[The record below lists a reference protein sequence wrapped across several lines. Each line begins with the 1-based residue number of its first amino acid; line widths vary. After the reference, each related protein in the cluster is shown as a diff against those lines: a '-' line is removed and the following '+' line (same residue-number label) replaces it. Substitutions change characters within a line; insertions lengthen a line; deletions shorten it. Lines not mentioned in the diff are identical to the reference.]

1 MNTFDSI
8 KRIKPYFKKYR
19 TVLYLDL
26 FCASLTTVADITLPL
41 ILKFLTQTA
50 MDDPLNFTMNV
61 VLKIALLFFVI
72 KIIDIIA
79 GYYMT
84 SIGHIMGAKIETEM
98 RRDIYSHLQTL
109 SDSFYNEARIGQIMS
124 RITNDLFDITEFAHH
139 CPEEYFIGAIKII
152 VTFVIL
158 MSINVPMTLIIY
170 AIIPFMFIVAEKY
183 RKKMREAQQRQRVHI
198 GDINSEIEDSL
209 SGIRVV
215 RSFTNEELEK
225 DKFSESN
232 NYFLGIKKS
241 YYKNMAAFMT
251 VTRTFD
257 GIMHLALILTGG
269 YFMIQGT
276 IDPAD
281 LIVYVMYVRTMI
293 MTVNR
298 IVEFTEQFQKGITG
312 IERFGEI
319 MDIEPEI
326 KDTPGAKDIE
336 NVSGNL
342 EFKDVWFRYQKDLPY
357 VIKDFNLKISPGESV
372 AIVGPSGSGKT
383 TICNL
388 IPRFYEVTEGQIL
401 LDGKDTKDITLKSLR
416 ENIGIVQQD
425 VYLFSGSILDNIRYG
440 REDATFEEVVEVSKM
455 AGAYEFIQEMP
466 DGFDTHVGER
476 GVKLSGGQKQR
487 ISIAR
492 VFLKNPK
499 VLILDEA
506 TSALDNESE
515 LIVQQSLER
524 LTKGRT
530 TLTIA
535 HRLTTVQ
542 NSDLILVMSEEGIV
556 ERGTHEELM
565 AKKSYYYNLYT
576 KGGLLN

>member
-170 AIIPFMFIVAEKY
+170 AIIPFMFIVAAKY

-342 EFKDVWFRYQKDLPY
+342 EFKDVWFRYNQDLPY
-357 VIKDFNLKISPGESV
+357 VIKDFNLKVSPGESV

>member
-170 AIIPFMFIVAEKY
+170 AIIPFMFIVAAKY

-342 EFKDVWFRYQKDLPY
+342 EFKDVWFRYNKDLPY
-357 VIKDFNLKISPGESV
+357 VIKDFNLKVSPGESV

>member
-19 TVLYLDL
+19 KVLYLDL
-26 FCASLTTVADITLPL
+26 FCAALTTVAEITLPL
-41 ILKFLTQTA
+41 ILKFLTSTA

-61 VLKIALLFFVI
+61 VLKIALLFLAI
-72 KIIDIIA
+72 KIVDIIA

-152 VTFVIL
+152 VTFIIL

-170 AIIPFMFIVAEKY
+170 AIIPFMFIVAGRY

-251 VTRTFD
+251 VTRAFD

-357 VIKDFNLKISPGESV
+357 VIKDFNLKVSPGESV

-388 IPRFYEVTEGQIL
+388 IPRFYEVTEGKIL
-401 LDGKDTKDITLKSLR
+401 LDGTDTKDITLKSLR

-466 DGFDTHVGER
+466 EGFDTHVGER

-524 LTKGRT
+524 LTHGRT

>member
-41 ILKFLTQTA
+41 ILKFLTSTA

-158 MSINVPMTLIIY
+158 ISINVPMTLIIY
-170 AIIPFMFIVAEKY
+170 VIIPFMFIVAARY
-183 RKKMREAQQRQRVHI
+183 RKKMREAQQKQRVHI

-342 EFKDVWFRYQKDLPY
+342 EFKDVWFRYNNDLPY

-388 IPRFYEVTEGQIL
+388 IPRFYEVTKGQIL

-455 AGAYEFIQEMP
+455 AGAYEFIKEMP

-556 ERGTHEELM
+556 EQGTHEELM

>member
-1 MNTFDSI
+1 MDTFDSI

-170 AIIPFMFIVAEKY
+170 AIIPFMFIVAAKY

-342 EFKDVWFRYQKDLPY
+342 EFKDVWFRYNKDLPY

-388 IPRFYEVTEGQIL
+388 IPRFYEVSEGQIL

-455 AGAYEFIQEMP
+455 AGAYEFIKEMP

-499 VLILDEA
+499 ILILDEA

>member
-170 AIIPFMFIVAEKY
+170 AIIPFMFIVAAKY

-269 YFMIQGT
+269 YYMIKGT

-326 KDTPGAKDIE
+326 KDIPGAKDIE

-342 EFKDVWFRYQKDLPY
+342 EFKDVWFRYNKDLPY

-388 IPRFYEVTEGQIL
+388 IPRFYEVTEGKIL

-455 AGAYEFIQEMP
+455 AGAYEFIKEMP

-576 KGGLLN
+576 KGGLLD

>member
-41 ILKFLTQTA
+41 ILKILTSTA

-61 VLKIALLFFVI
+61 VLKIALLYFVI

-152 VTFVIL
+152 VTFIIL

-170 AIIPFMFIVAEKY
+170 AIIPFMFIVAAKY

-342 EFKDVWFRYQKDLPY
+342 EFKDVWFRYNKDLPY
-357 VIKDFNLKISPGESV
+357 VIKDFNLKVSPGESV

-466 DGFDTHVGER
+466 EGFDTHVGER

>member
-19 TVLYLDL
+19 NVLYLDL

-41 ILKFLTQTA
+41 ILRFLTQTA

-72 KIIDIIA
+72 KIVDICA
-79 GYYMT
+79 GYFMT

-139 CPEEYFIGAIKII
+139 CPEEYFIGTIKII
-152 VTFVIL
+152 VTFIIL

-170 AIIPFMFIVAEKY
+170 AIIPFMFIIAAKY
-183 RKKMREAQQRQRVHI
+183 RKRMREAQQKQRVHI

-215 RSFTNEELEK
+215 RSFTNEDLEK

-269 YFMIQGT
+269 YYMIKGT

-342 EFKDVWFRYQKDLPY
+342 EFKDVWFRYNKDLPY
-357 VIKDFNLKISPGESV
+357 VIKDFNLKVSPGESV

-388 IPRFYEVTEGQIL
+388 IPRFYEVTKGQIL
-401 LDGKDTKDITLKSLR
+401 LDGTDTKDITLKSLR

-455 AGAYEFIQEMP
+455 AGAYEFIKEMP

-556 ERGTHEELM
+556 EQGTHDELM

>member
-139 CPEEYFIGAIKII
+139 CPEEYFIGVIKII
-152 VTFVIL
+152 VTFIIL
-158 MSINVPMTLIIY
+158 MSINAPMTLIIY
-170 AIIPFMFIVAEKY
+170 AIIPFMFIVAARY
-183 RKKMREAQQRQRVHI
+183 RKRMREAQQRQRVHI

-215 RSFTNEELEK
+215 RSFTNEDLEK

-269 YFMIQGT
+269 YYMIKGT

-298 IVEFTEQFQKGITG
+298 IVEFTEQFQKGVTG

-336 NVSGNL
+336 GVKGNL
-342 EFKDVWFRYQKDLPY
+342 EFKDVWFRYNKDLPY
-357 VIKDFNLKISPGESV
+357 VIKDFNLKVSPGESV

>member
-170 AIIPFMFIVAEKY
+170 AIIPFMFIVAAKY

-342 EFKDVWFRYQKDLPY
+342 EFKDVWFRYNKDLPY

-388 IPRFYEVTEGQIL
+388 IPRFYEVSEGQIL

-455 AGAYEFIQEMP
+455 AGAYEFIKEMP

-499 VLILDEA
+499 ILILDEA

>member
-19 TVLYLDL
+19 NVLYLDL

-41 ILKFLTQTA
+41 ILRFLTQTA

-72 KIIDIIA
+72 KIVDICA
-79 GYYMT
+79 GYFMT

-139 CPEEYFIGAIKII
+139 CPEEYFIGTIKII
-152 VTFVIL
+152 VTFIIL

-170 AIIPFMFIVAEKY
+170 AIIPFMFIIAAKY
-183 RKKMREAQQRQRVHI
+183 RKRMREAQQKQRVHI

-215 RSFTNEELEK
+215 RSFTNEDLEK

-269 YFMIQGT
+269 YYMIKGT

-342 EFKDVWFRYQKDLPY
+342 EFKDVWFRYNKDLPY
-357 VIKDFNLKISPGESV
+357 VIKDFNLKVSPGESV

-388 IPRFYEVTEGQIL
+388 IPRFYEVTKGQIL
-401 LDGKDTKDITLKSLR
+401 LDGTDTKDITLKSLR

-499 VLILDEA
+499 ILILDEA

-556 ERGTHEELM
+556 EQGTHDELM

>member
-170 AIIPFMFIVAEKY
+170 AIIPFMFIVAAKY

-326 KDTPGAKDIE
+326 KDIPGAKDIE

-342 EFKDVWFRYQKDLPY
+342 EFKDVWFRYNKDLPY
-357 VIKDFNLKISPGESV
+357 VIKDFNLKVSPGESV

-466 DGFDTHVGER
+466 EGFDTHVGER

>member
-41 ILKFLTQTA
+41 ILKFLTSTA
-50 MDDPLNFTMNV
+50 MDDPVNFTMNV

-158 MSINVPMTLIIY
+158 ISINVPMTLIIY
-170 AIIPFMFIVAEKY
+170 AIIPFMFIVAARY
-183 RKKMREAQQRQRVHI
+183 RKRMREAQQKQRVHI

-269 YFMIQGT
+269 YFMIQWT

-336 NVSGNL
+336 KVSGNL
-342 EFKDVWFRYQKDLPY
+342 EFKDVWFRYNKDLPY

-388 IPRFYEVTEGQIL
+388 IPRFYEVTKGHIL
-401 LDGKDTKDITLKSLR
+401 LDDTDTKDITLKSLR

-455 AGAYEFIQEMP
+455 AGAYEFIKEMP

>member
-19 TVLYLDL
+19 NVLYLDL

-41 ILKFLTQTA
+41 ILRFLTQTA

-61 VLKIALLFFVI
+61 VIKIALLFFVI
-72 KIIDIIA
+72 KIVDICA
-79 GYYMT
+79 GYFMT

-139 CPEEYFIGAIKII
+139 CPEEYFIGVIKII
-152 VTFVIL
+152 VTFIIL

-170 AIIPFMFIVAEKY
+170 AIIPFMFIVAARY
-183 RKKMREAQQRQRVHI
+183 RKRMREAQQRQRVHI

-269 YFMIQGT
+269 YYMIKGT

-298 IVEFTEQFQKGITG
+298 IVEFTEQFQKGVTG

-336 NVSGNL
+336 NVKGNL
-342 EFKDVWFRYQKDLPY
+342 EFKDVWFMYNKDLPY

-401 LDGKDTKDITLKSLR
+401 LDGTDTKDITLKSLR

-542 NSDLILVMSEEGIV
+542 NSDLILVMSDEGIV

>member
-19 TVLYLDL
+19 NVLYLDL

-41 ILKFLTQTA
+41 ILRFLTQTA

-72 KIIDIIA
+72 KIVDICA
-79 GYYMT
+79 GYFMT

-139 CPEEYFIGAIKII
+139 CPEEYFIGTIKII
-152 VTFVIL
+152 VTFIIL

-170 AIIPFMFIVAEKY
+170 AIIPFMFIIAAKY
-183 RKKMREAQQRQRVHI
+183 RKRMREAQQKQRVHI

-215 RSFTNEELEK
+215 RSFTNEDLEK

-269 YFMIQGT
+269 YYMIKGT

-342 EFKDVWFRYQKDLPY
+342 EFKDVWFRYNKDLPY
-357 VIKDFNLKISPGESV
+357 VIKDFNLKVSPGESV

-388 IPRFYEVTEGQIL
+388 IPRFYEVTKGQIL
-401 LDGKDTKDITLKSLR
+401 LDGTDTKDITLKSLR

-440 REDATFEEVVEVSKM
+440 REGATFEEVVEVSKM
-455 AGAYEFIQEMP
+455 AGAYEFIKEMP

-556 ERGTHEELM
+556 EQGTHDELM
-565 AKKSYYYNLYT
+565 AKKAYYYNLYT

>member
-41 ILKFLTQTA
+41 ILKFLTSTA

-170 AIIPFMFIVAEKY
+170 AIIPFMFIVAAKY

-336 NVSGNL
+336 NVKGNL
-342 EFKDVWFRYQKDLPY
+342 EFKDVWFRYSKDLPY
-357 VIKDFNLKISPGESV
+357 VIKDFNLKVSPGESV

-401 LDGKDTKDITLKSLR
+401 LDGKDTKDISLKSLR

-455 AGAYEFIQEMP
+455 AGAYEFIKEMP
-466 DGFDTHVGER
+466 EGFDTHVGER

>member
-170 AIIPFMFIVAEKY
+170 AIIPFMFIVAAKY

-269 YFMIQGT
+269 YYMIKGT

-342 EFKDVWFRYQKDLPY
+342 EFKDVWFRYNKDLPY
-357 VIKDFNLKISPGESV
+357 VIKDFNLKVSPGESV

>member
-19 TVLYLDL
+19 NVLYLDL

-41 ILKFLTQTA
+41 ILRFLTQTA

-72 KIIDIIA
+72 KIVDICA
-79 GYYMT
+79 GYFMT

-139 CPEEYFIGAIKII
+139 CPEEYFIGVIKII
-152 VTFVIL
+152 VTFIIL

-170 AIIPFMFIVAEKY
+170 AIIPFMFIVAARY
-183 RKKMREAQQRQRVHI
+183 RKRMREAQQRQRVHI

-215 RSFTNEELEK
+215 RSFTNEDLEK

-269 YFMIQGT
+269 YYMIKGT

-298 IVEFTEQFQKGITG
+298 IVEFTEQFQKGVTG

-336 NVSGNL
+336 NVKGNL
-342 EFKDVWFRYQKDLPY
+342 EFKDVWFRYNKDLPY
-357 VIKDFNLKISPGESV
+357 VIKDFNLKVSPGESV

-388 IPRFYEVTEGQIL
+388 IPRFYEVTKGKIL
-401 LDGKDTKDITLKSLR
+401 LDGTDTKDITLKSLR

-542 NSDLILVMSEEGIV
+542 NSDLILVMSDEGIV

>member
-8 KRIKPYFKKYR
+8 KRIKHYFKKYR

-170 AIIPFMFIVAEKY
+170 AIIPFMFIVAAKY

-455 AGAYEFIQEMP
+455 AGAYEFIKEMP

-499 VLILDEA
+499 ILILDEA

>member
-170 AIIPFMFIVAEKY
+170 AIIPFMFIVAAKY

-342 EFKDVWFRYQKDLPY
+342 EFKDVWFKYNKDLPY
-357 VIKDFNLKISPGESV
+357 VIKDFNLKVSPGESV

-388 IPRFYEVTEGQIL
+388 IPRFYEVTKGQIL

-466 DGFDTHVGER
+466 EGFDTHVGER

>member
-19 TVLYLDL
+19 NVLYLDL

-41 ILKFLTQTA
+41 ILRFLTSTA

-72 KIIDIIA
+72 KIVDICA
-79 GYYMT
+79 GYFMT

-170 AIIPFMFIVAEKY
+170 AIIPFMFIVAAKY

-269 YFMIQGT
+269 YYMIKGT

-342 EFKDVWFRYQKDLPY
+342 EFKDVWFRYNKDLPY

-455 AGAYEFIQEMP
+455 AGAYEFIKEMP
-466 DGFDTHVGER
+466 EGFDTHVGER

-499 VLILDEA
+499 ILILDEA

>member
-19 TVLYLDL
+19 NVLYLDL

-170 AIIPFMFIVAEKY
+170 AIIPFMFIVAAKY

-269 YFMIQGT
+269 YYMIKGT

-342 EFKDVWFRYQKDLPY
+342 EFKDVWFRYNKDLPY

-388 IPRFYEVTEGQIL
+388 IPRFYEVSEGQIL

-455 AGAYEFIQEMP
+455 AGAYEFIKEMP

>member
-19 TVLYLDL
+19 NVLYLDL

-41 ILKFLTQTA
+41 ILRFLTQTA

-72 KIIDIIA
+72 KIVDICA
-79 GYYMT
+79 GYFMT

-139 CPEEYFIGAIKII
+139 CPEEYFIGTIKII
-152 VTFVIL
+152 VTFIIL

-170 AIIPFMFIVAEKY
+170 AIIPFMFIIAAKY
-183 RKKMREAQQRQRVHI
+183 RKRMREAQQKQRVHI

-215 RSFTNEELEK
+215 RSFTNEDLEK

-336 NVSGNL
+336 NVKGNL
-342 EFKDVWFRYQKDLPY
+342 EFKDVWFRYNKDLPY
-357 VIKDFNLKISPGESV
+357 VIKDFNLKVSPGESV

-388 IPRFYEVTEGQIL
+388 IPRFYEVTKGTIL

-455 AGAYEFIQEMP
+455 AGAYEFIEEMP
-466 DGFDTHVGER
+466 EGFDTHVGER

>member
-19 TVLYLDL
+19 NVLYLDL

-41 ILKFLTQTA
+41 ILRFLTQTA

-72 KIIDIIA
+72 KIVDICA
-79 GYYMT
+79 GYFMT

-139 CPEEYFIGAIKII
+139 CPEEYFIGTIKII
-152 VTFVIL
+152 VTFIIL

-170 AIIPFMFIVAEKY
+170 AIIPFMFIIAAKY
-183 RKKMREAQQRQRVHI
+183 RKRMREAQQKQRVHI

-215 RSFTNEELEK
+215 RSFTNEDLEK

-269 YFMIQGT
+269 YYMIKGT

-357 VIKDFNLKISPGESV
+357 VIKDFNLKVSPGESV

-388 IPRFYEVTEGQIL
+388 IPRFYEVTKGQIL
-401 LDGKDTKDITLKSLR
+401 LDGTDTKDITLKSLR

-556 ERGTHEELM
+556 EQGTHDELM

>member
-170 AIIPFMFIVAEKY
+170 AIIPFMFIVAAKY

-342 EFKDVWFRYQKDLPY
+342 EFKDVWFRYNKDLPY
-357 VIKDFNLKISPGESV
+357 VIKDFNLKVSPGESV

-388 IPRFYEVTEGQIL
+388 IPRFYEVTKGQIL
-401 LDGKDTKDITLKSLR
+401 LDGTDTKDITLKSLR

-466 DGFDTHVGER
+466 EGFDTHVGER

-499 VLILDEA
+499 ILILDEA

-524 LTKGRT
+524 LTHGRT

>member
-170 AIIPFMFIVAEKY
+170 AIIPFMFIVAAKY

-232 NYFLGIKKS
+232 NYFLGIKKT

-342 EFKDVWFRYQKDLPY
+342 EFKDVWFRYNKDLPY

-388 IPRFYEVTEGQIL
+388 IPRFYEVSEGQIL

-499 VLILDEA
+499 ILILDEA

>member
-19 TVLYLDL
+19 NVLYLDL

-41 ILKFLTQTA
+41 ILRFLTQTA

-72 KIIDIIA
+72 KIVDICA
-79 GYYMT
+79 GYFMT

-139 CPEEYFIGAIKII
+139 CPEEYFIGVIKII
-152 VTFVIL
+152 VTFIIL

-170 AIIPFMFIVAEKY
+170 AIIPFMFIVAARY
-183 RKKMREAQQRQRVHI
+183 RKRMREAQQRQRVHI

-215 RSFTNEELEK
+215 RSFTNEDLEK

-269 YFMIQGT
+269 YYMIKGT

-298 IVEFTEQFQKGITG
+298 IVEFTEQFQKGVTG

-336 NVSGNL
+336 NVKGNL
-342 EFKDVWFRYQKDLPY
+342 EFKDVWFRYNKDLPY
-357 VIKDFNLKISPGESV
+357 VIKDFNLKVSPGESV

-388 IPRFYEVTEGQIL
+388 IPRFYEVTKGKIL
-401 LDGKDTKDITLKSLR
+401 LDGTDTKDITLKSLR

-466 DGFDTHVGER
+466 EGFDTHVGER

-542 NSDLILVMSEEGIV
+542 NSDLILVMSDEGIV

>member
-1 MNTFDSI
+1 MNTFYSI

-170 AIIPFMFIVAEKY
+170 AIIPFMFIVAAKY

-269 YFMIQGT
+269 YFMIQER

-336 NVSGNL
+336 NVKGNL
-342 EFKDVWFRYQKDLPY
+342 EFKDVWFRYNKDLPY

-401 LDGKDTKDITLKSLR
+401 LDGTDTKDITLKSLR

-455 AGAYEFIQEMP
+455 AGAYEFIKEMP

-499 VLILDEA
+499 ILILDEA

-576 KGGLLN
+576 KGGLLD

>member
-170 AIIPFMFIVAEKY
+170 AIIPFMFIVAAKY

-342 EFKDVWFRYQKDLPY
+342 EFKDVWFRYNKDLPY
-357 VIKDFNLKISPGESV
+357 VIKDFNLKVSPGESV

-388 IPRFYEVTEGQIL
+388 IPRFYEVSEGQIL

-455 AGAYEFIQEMP
+455 AGAYEFIKEMP

>member
-19 TVLYLDL
+19 NVLYLDL

-41 ILKFLTQTA
+41 ILRFLTQTA

-72 KIIDIIA
+72 KIVDICA
-79 GYYMT
+79 GYFMT

-139 CPEEYFIGAIKII
+139 CPEEYFIGTIKII
-152 VTFVIL
+152 VTFIIL

-170 AIIPFMFIVAEKY
+170 AIIPFMFIIAAKY
-183 RKKMREAQQRQRVHI
+183 RKRMREAQQKQRVHI

-215 RSFTNEELEK
+215 RSFTNEDLEK

-269 YFMIQGT
+269 YYMIKGT

-357 VIKDFNLKISPGESV
+357 VIKDFNLKVSPGESV

-388 IPRFYEVTEGQIL
+388 IPRFYEVTKGQIL
-401 LDGKDTKDITLKSLR
+401 LDGTDTKDITLKSLR

-455 AGAYEFIQEMP
+455 AGAYEFIKEMP

>member
-170 AIIPFMFIVAEKY
+170 AIIPFMFIVAAKY

-342 EFKDVWFRYQKDLPY
+342 EFKDVWFRYNKDLPY
-357 VIKDFNLKISPGESV
+357 VIKDFNLKVSPGESV

-466 DGFDTHVGER
+466 EGFDTHVGER

>member
-79 GYYMT
+79 GYYMA

-170 AIIPFMFIVAEKY
+170 AIIPFMFIVAAKY

-440 REDATFEEVVEVSKM
+440 REDATFDEVVEVSKM
-455 AGAYEFIQEMP
+455 AGAYEFIKEMP
-466 DGFDTHVGER
+466 EGFDTHVGER

>member
-170 AIIPFMFIVAEKY
+170 AIIPFMFIVAAKY

-357 VIKDFNLKISPGESV
+357 VIKDFNLKVSPGESV

-499 VLILDEA
+499 ILILDEA

>member
-41 ILKFLTQTA
+41 ILKFLTSTA

-170 AIIPFMFIVAEKY
+170 AIIPFMFIVAAKY

-342 EFKDVWFRYQKDLPY
+342 EFKDVWFKYNKDLPY
-357 VIKDFNLKISPGESV
+357 VIKDFNLKVSPGESV

-388 IPRFYEVTEGQIL
+388 ILRFYEVTEGQIL

-455 AGAYEFIQEMP
+455 AGAYEFIKEMP
-466 DGFDTHVGER
+466 EGFDTHVGER

-499 VLILDEA
+499 ILILDEA

>member
-170 AIIPFMFIVAEKY
+170 AIIPFMFIVAAKY

-342 EFKDVWFRYQKDLPY
+342 EFKDVWFRYNKDLPY

-388 IPRFYEVTEGQIL
+388 IPRFYEVSEGQIL

-466 DGFDTHVGER
+466 EGFDTHVGER

>member
-19 TVLYLDL
+19 NVLYLDL

-41 ILKFLTQTA
+41 ILRFLTQTA

-61 VLKIALLFFVI
+61 VIKIALLFFVI
-72 KIIDIIA
+72 KIVDICA
-79 GYYMT
+79 GYFMT

-139 CPEEYFIGAIKII
+139 CPEEYFIGVIKII
-152 VTFVIL
+152 VTFIIL

-170 AIIPFMFIVAEKY
+170 AIIPFMFIVAARY
-183 RKKMREAQQRQRVHI
+183 RKRMREAQQRQRVHI

-215 RSFTNEELEK
+215 RSFTNEDLEK

-269 YFMIQGT
+269 YYMIKGT

-298 IVEFTEQFQKGITG
+298 IVEFTEQFQKGVTG

-336 NVSGNL
+336 NVKGNL
-342 EFKDVWFRYQKDLPY
+342 KFKDVWFRYNKDLPY
-357 VIKDFNLKISPGESV
+357 VIKDFNLKVSPGESV

-388 IPRFYEVTEGQIL
+388 IPRFYEVTEGKIL
-401 LDGKDTKDITLKSLR
+401 LDGTDTKDITLKSLR

-440 REDATFEEVVEVSKM
+440 REDATIEEVVEVSKM

-542 NSDLILVMSEEGIV
+542 NSDLILVMSDEGIV

>member
-19 TVLYLDL
+19 NVLYLDL

-41 ILKFLTQTA
+41 ILRFLTQTA

-61 VLKIALLFFVI
+61 VIKIALLFFVI
-72 KIIDIIA
+72 KIVDICA
-79 GYYMT
+79 GYFMT

-139 CPEEYFIGAIKII
+139 CPEEYFIGTIKII
-152 VTFVIL
+152 VTFIIL

-170 AIIPFMFIVAEKY
+170 AIIPFMFIIAAKY
-183 RKKMREAQQRQRVHI
+183 RKRMREAQQKQRVHI

-215 RSFTNEELEK
+215 RSFTNEDLEK

-269 YFMIQGT
+269 YYMIKGT

-357 VIKDFNLKISPGESV
+357 VIKDFNLKVSPGESV

-388 IPRFYEVTEGQIL
+388 IPRFYEVTKGQIL
-401 LDGKDTKDITLKSLR
+401 LDGTDTKDITLKSLR

-556 ERGTHEELM
+556 EQGTHDELM

>member
-170 AIIPFMFIVAEKY
+170 AIIPFMFIVAAKY

-342 EFKDVWFRYQKDLPY
+342 EFKDVWFRYNKDLPY

-466 DGFDTHVGER
+466 EGFDTHVGER

-542 NSDLILVMSEEGIV
+542 NSDLILVMSDEGIV